1 MKKIRM
7 AALITLYRHGPSPL
21 IETSSG
27 IVGRSYHFNVTES
40 YHDFGNSGCSSLL
53 PLTLADVTG
62 ISPSAV
68 ATDDIKR
75 HGCQTC
81 EAQRTGCRRRHV
93 NDPTSHEW
101 TAVVNSD
108 DYRAATTLMSDAH
121 QRSKR
126 KSFVSGCHAVGIGFI
141 AICGLASGI
150 N

>member
-1 MKKIRM
+1 M
-7 AALITLYRHGPSPL
+7 
-21 IETSSG
+21 
-27 IVGRSYHFNVTES
+27 TES

-75 HGCQTC
+75 CGFQTL
-81 EAQRTGCRRRHV
+81 EAQRTGWRWCHI
-93 NDPTSHEW
+93 NDPSSHEW
-101 TAVVNSD
+101 TAAVNSD
-108 DYRAATTLMSDAH
+108 DYRAATALMSDAH

-126 KSFVSGCHAVGIGFI
+126 KSFVSGCHAVRIGSL
-141 AICGLASGI
+141 AICGPAPGI